1 MKLPEQLWKIKGTQP
16 GPSFIILGGVHG
28 DERTGVEI
36 VKILRS
42 AFGFSEESAEK
53 ESDLIS
59 GELVLAMGNPLAIK
73 KDTRAAENGPDLNRS
88 FSTRELEQSPSPQD
102 RYDLVRARELAPY
115 LANCDYLLDIHATSN
130 PSEPFVC
137 MQPYRAEAQ
146 PFLNYFPVRYIFSD
160 PDCIYLGDEGIT
172 ELCTTD
178 SYVNRN
184 GGIGICFESGS
195 QKDLSKIP
203 ELLGIIGNL
212 LLHTQMSNETTIYHT
227 LALPRYTAPVQPQK
241 KFVVSHSVLA
251 QYEHFTYAPSMNLGW
266 QMVTKGALVGTY
278 ANGENVYI
286 PADGMYVF
294 PKNSANITI
303 NKNLF
308 TIAQEV

>member
-1 MKLPEQLWKIKGTQP
+1 MKLPEQLWKISGTQP
-16 GPSFIILGGVHG
+16 GPRFVILGGVHG

-42 AFGFSEESAEK
+42 AFGFSEQSEEK
-53 ESDLIS
+53 ESALIA
-59 GELVLAMGNPLAIK
+59 GELILAMGNPRAIE

-88 FSTRELEQSPSPQD
+88 FSQGELSQVPTPTD

-212 LLHTQMSNETTIYHT
+212 LIHTQMSNETATYHT

-241 KFVVSHSVLA
+241 KFVVSHSILA
-251 QYEHFTYAPSMNLGW
+251 QYQHFTYAPGMDVGW
-266 QMVTKGALVGTY
+266 QYVQKGDLVGTY
-278 ANGENVYI
+278 HNGERVVV